1 MADFLASFS
10 PLTQT
15 WLLAELHLGAQR
27 VCCLLFCCLF
37 RGHQLELNA
46 VFSWKERTLLRIFWE
61 YCFLRILLLLCKC
74 YFYLVKTRSSTFTEV
89 VVGIWRK
96 KILPRIFYPFLEVYG
111 RCLESM
117 CCSIRVISIYSL
129 YPHFAMLLYSK
140 KQNKSKTK
148 KLVVFMRIISTSS
161 TSSTPY
167 RWWGCSEGP
176 HCIVPFPYLL
186 VGWIFFFWLFSFI
199 SLDTEGGRQLF
210 FF

>member
-1 MADFLASFS
+1 MQSFLGKKG
-10 PLTQT
+10 L
-15 WLLAELHLGAQR
+15 
-27 VCCLLFCCLF
+27 
-37 RGHQLELNA
+37 
-46 VFSWKERTLLRIFWE
+46 FWE
-61 YCFLRILLLLCKC
+61 YCFLRRLLLLCKC

-140 KQNKSKTK
+140 KQNKNKTK

-210 FF
+210 FLTWKSGADFKLRVKVEFCCNKMSVFPDELIYVPLFFN